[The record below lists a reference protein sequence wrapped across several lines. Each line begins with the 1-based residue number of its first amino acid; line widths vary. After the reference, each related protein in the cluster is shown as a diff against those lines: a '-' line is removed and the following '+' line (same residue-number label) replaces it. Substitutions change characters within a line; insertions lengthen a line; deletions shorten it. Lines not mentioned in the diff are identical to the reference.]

1 MTKSIDLAKLGKER
15 LELIADKTFNEN
27 EWDSM
32 LKVCEKYPTK
42 VSEHIL
48 SLMKEYPGVAKQ
60 YLPNYSELEM
70 VVETEKPWKGR
81 IETGIPGTERMYGSE
96 MIVIASANCSSNC
109 RACIRRNYLN
119 NSKEEIRLQDLG
131 KLIEYVDKEKIKEVL
146 ITGGDP
152 LMEPE
157 YTLKIV
163 DSLLKTDVK
172 CIRIGTAL
180 LRADPERITDK
191 FILELL
197 LKVQSYAKDPS
208 FIEIASHFDHP
219 AEFSKET
226 IRKIRA
232 LEEVGFKLY
241 VQTILLK
248 GVNDNKKTFK
258 ELAERIRENNMEWY
272 YLYHCVPL
280 NGNLHLRTSVKKG
293 FELMD
298 SLEDHEEVTGR
309 HPPKRYAIP
318 LSIGKVSLDPS
329 RIIEQEGKYIWIE
342 TRYTTDSLRGSLL
355 PNFCRVGKK
364 GFLEVKYLDGNDK
377 I

>member
-1 MTKSIDLAKLGKER
+1 MTKSIDLAKLGKPK
-15 LELIADKTFNEN
+15 LELLIGRTLDEN
-27 EWDSM
+27 EFKSM
-32 LKVCEKYPTK
+32 LKVCEKYPVK

-48 SLMKEYPGVAKQ
+48 SLMKKYPEIAKQ
-60 YLPNYSELEM
+60 YLPDYSELEGVM
-70 VVETEKPWKGR
+70 ETEKPWKGR

-96 MIVIASANCSSNC
+96 MIVIASANCASNC

-119 NSKEEIRLQDLG
+119 NSKEEIKLQDLG
-131 KLIEYVDKEKIKEVL
+131 KLIEYVDKERIKEVL

-152 LMEPE
+152 LMKPE

-163 DSLLKTDVK
+163 GSLLKTEVK
-172 CIRIGTAL
+172 HIRIGTAL
-180 LRADPERITDK
+180 LRADPERITDR

-197 LKVQSYAKDPS
+197 LKVQSYAKEPN
-208 FIEIASHFDHP
+208 FIEIAPHFDHP
-219 AEFSKET
+219 AEFSRET

-232 LEEVGFKLY
+232 LDKVGFKLY

-248 GVNDNKKTFK
+248 GINDNKKTFR

-309 HPPKRYAIP
+309 YPPKRYAVP
-318 LSIGKVSLDPS
+318 LPIGKVSLDPS

-342 TRYTTDSLRGSLL
+342 TRYMTDSLKGNPL

-364 GFLEVKYLDGNDK
+364 GFLEVKYLDGID
-377 I
+377 